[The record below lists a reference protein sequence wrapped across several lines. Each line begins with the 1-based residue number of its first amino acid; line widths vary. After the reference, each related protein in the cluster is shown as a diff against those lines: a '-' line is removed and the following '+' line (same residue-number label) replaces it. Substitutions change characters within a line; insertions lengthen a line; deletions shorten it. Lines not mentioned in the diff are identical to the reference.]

1 MPTRRNFLKS
11 GAALLA
17 AGLAA
22 DAAIFEPD
30 YPRLVRV
37 DMPLQRLP
45 EAWNGLR
52 IVQLSDFHYDPVFSV
67 HPIRKAVEIVQ
78 SLKPDLVMLTGD
90 FITDTTYSRKLI
102 SDKRTGLDV
111 QLCAELLG
119 SLQSRLGS
127 YAILGNHDVRFNA
140 NIVIEALESLG
151 IRVLRNSALA
161 LEQNN
166 SRLWL
171 TGIDDA
177 LEGAPDLV
185 KIFKSLPKDELTIML
200 AHEPDFAL
208 ETAKYNVDLQLSG
221 HSHGG
226 QIRIP
231 LIGALYLPELA
242 HTYPRGFYEIGNMKL
257 YTNVGL
263 GTITVPF
270 RFDCPPE
277 ITLFTLGKTSN

>member
-1 MPTRRNFLKS
+1 M
-11 GAALLA
+11 A

-37 DMPLQRLP
+37 DMPLARLP

-52 IVQLSDFHYDPVFSV
+52 IVQLSDFHYDPLFSV

-78 SLKPDLVMLTGD
+78 GLKPDLIVFTGD
-90 FITDTTYSRKLI
+90 FITETRYSEFLVSWRKQ
-102 SDKRTGLDV
+102 SYYA
-111 QLCAELLG
+111 QECAELLG
-119 SLQSRLGS
+119 RIQCRLGS
-127 YAILGNHDVRFNA
+127 IAILGNHDVA
-140 NIVIEALESLG
+140 HGADIIVDLLQNNG
-151 IRVLRNSALA
+151 IKVLRNSAFP
-161 LEQNN
+161 LEESG

-171 TGIDDA
+171 AGVDDA
-177 LEGAPDLV
+177 LEGQPDLKKTFNGIPENEAV
-185 KIFKSLPKDELTIML
+185 ILL

-208 ETAKYNVDLQLSG
+208 ESSNQNVDLQLSG

-231 LIGALYLPELA
+231 LIGAPYLPDLGKQFPKGL
-242 HTYPRGFYEIGNMKL
+242 YQVGKMKL

-277 ITLFTLGKTSN
+277 ITLFTLRKI

>member
-1 MPTRRNFLKS
+1 V
-11 GAALLA
+11 AAS
-17 AGLAA
+17 LAA

-37 DMPLQRLP
+37 DMPLARLP

-52 IVQLSDFHYDPVFSV
+52 IVQLSDFHYDPLFSV

-78 SLKPDLVMLTGD
+78 GLKPDLIFFTGD
-90 FITDTTYSRKLI
+90 FITDTSYSRKI
-102 SDKRTGLDV
+102 VSGKRTGLDV
-111 QLCAELLG
+111 ELCAQLLG
-119 SLQSRLGS
+119 GLQSRLGS
-127 YAILGNHDVRFNA
+127 YAILGNHDVRFNSKA
-140 NIVIEALESLG
+140 VMEALESHG
-151 IRVLRNSALA
+151 VRVLQNSAWA
-161 LEQNN
+161 LEQDN

-171 TGIDDA
+171 AGVDDA
-177 LEGAPDLV
+177 LEGQPDLE
-185 KIFKSLPKDELTIML
+185 KAFKSVPKDELTILL

-208 ETAKYNVDLQLSG
+208 ETVKYGTDLQLSG

-231 LIGALYLPELA
+231 LIGAPYLPDLA
-242 HTYPRGFYEIGNMKL
+242 HKYPRGLYQVGNMKL

-277 ITLFTLGKTSN
+277 ITLFTLKKATN